1 MRGAVRRRG
10 GLPPALT
17 IIISVSGIAA
27 AVIAAYFLVSTTQRA
42 SKQCVLV
49 LTGVPYYD
57 TTSHKLYF
65 TVRNDGT
72 TACDLSTVIAVL
84 GGREASCTGG
94 AASLSPGE
102 STSFSCT
109 FSNPPSGVKDG
120 DKVAIQ
126 TPTTTLTASVSTP

>member
-1 MRGAVRRRG
+1 MKGATRHRG

-57 TTSHKLYF
+57 TVSHKLYF

-72 TACDLSTVIAVL
+72 AACDLSSVIAVL
-84 GGREASCTGG
+84 GGQEATCKGG
-94 AASLSPGE
+94 TTSLAPGD

-109 FSNPPSGVKDG
+109 FTNPPSGVKDG

>member
-1 MRGAVRRRG
+1 MKGAMRHRG

-42 SKQCVLV
+42 SKQCVLYSRDWTELV
-49 LTGVPYYD
+49 LLDPMDY
-57 TTSHKLYF
+57 
-65 TVRNDGT
+65 
-72 TACDLSTVIAVL
+72 
-84 GGREASCTGG
+84 E
-94 AASLSPGE
+94 PGQRMGYLQIKAE
-102 STSFSCT
+102 
-109 FSNPPSGVKDG
+109 VKDG